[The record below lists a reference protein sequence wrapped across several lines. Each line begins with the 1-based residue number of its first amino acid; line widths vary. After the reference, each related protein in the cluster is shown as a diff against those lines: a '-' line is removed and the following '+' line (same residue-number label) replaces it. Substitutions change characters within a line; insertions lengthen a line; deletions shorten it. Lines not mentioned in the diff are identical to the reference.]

1 MKKLRILFQY
11 FLTLMTTSY
20 SQYSAKGDLIWLM
33 LRPWIF
39 IPRVLYILLTFIFLF
54 LRILFQGNSKNKNVQ
69 KNLSKYLFDVITDL
83 GPCFIKL
90 GQALSTRPDLVRQDW
105 LTELTNLQDN
115 LPAFDHKIAVK
126 IIEEEL
132 GAPPTELFDE
142 FPESPIA
149 SASLGQVYKT
159 KTKNNTYVAVKVQR
173 PNLYFLIRR
182 DVVILRFIGTF
193 FSPFL
198 PLNIG
203 VGIGEIIDEFGKA
216 LFDEIDYE
224 KEGENALKFANLFK
238 NNPNV
243 FIPKFEKEFSS
254 KRIITTS
261 WIDGVKLRDRALL
274 EENNLVP
281 SSFIKTCVISGLQQL
296 FEYGYFHADPH
307 PGNMFALKGGNAD
320 YGNLAYVDFGMM
332 DTITNS
338 DRLTLI
344 KAIVHIINDEYY
356 LLAKDFQKLG
366 FLTKEQD
373 LQKLVVPLKE
383 VLGGSFGAEVG
394 TFNLKNVT
402 DKFSKLMYSY
412 PFRVPSRFALII
424 RAVVSQEGLALRLDP
439 EFKILKIAYPYI
451 AKKLLT
457 DNSEEILE
465 ILLEVVFDK
474 KGQIQIEK
482 VESLLNIL
490 FKDSQNINS
499 DLIPVANAGLKLIAS
514 NKGSEV
520 RKNLLLSLIKDD
532 KLELTD
538 AKKLLSLIRD
548 TFSPLNIAKSA
559 FQNIIS
565 PI

>member
-1 MKKLRILFQY
+1 
-11 FLTLMTTSY
+11 MTRSY
-20 SQYSAKGDLIWLM
+20 SQYSSKGDLIWLI

-115 LPAFDHKIAVK
+115 LPAFDNKIALK

-132 GAPPTELFDE
+132 GTPPNALFDE

-149 SASLGQVYKT
+149 SASLGQVYKA
-159 KTKNNTYVAVKVQR
+159 KMKDNTYVAVKVQR

-182 DVVILRFIGTF
+182 DVVILRFLATF
-193 FSPFL
+193 LSPFL

-238 NNPNV
+238 DNPNV
-243 FIPKFEKEFSS
+243 FIPKFEKQFSS

-281 SSFIKTCVISGLQQL
+281 SSYIKTCVISGLQQL

-307 PGNMFALKGGNAD
+307 PGNMFALKGGNAE

-344 KAIVHIINDEYY
+344 KAIVHIINEEYY
-356 LLAKDFQKLG
+356 LLAEDFQKLG

-373 LQKLVVPLKE
+373 LQKLVEPLKE

-394 TFNLKNVT
+394 KFNLKNVT

-490 FKDSQNINS
+490 FKDSENINS
-499 DLIPVANAGLKLIAS
+499 DLIPVANAGLKLFVS
-514 NKGSEV
+514 KKGSEV

-559 FQNIIS
+559 VQNIIS
-565 PI
+565 PV

>member
-1 MKKLRILFQY
+1 MA
-11 FLTLMTTSY
+11 TSY
-20 SQYSAKGDLIWLM
+20 SKYSPKGDMIWLF
-33 LRPWIF
+33 LRPWILF
-39 IPRVLYILLTFIFLF
+39 PRILYILLTLIFLL
-54 LRILFQGNSKNKNVQ
+54 LRLFFQGNSKSKSVQ

-115 LPAFDHKIAVK
+115 LPPFEHKIALK
-126 IIEEEL
+126 IIEDEL
-132 GAPPTELFDE
+132 GFPANELFDD
-142 FPESPIA
+142 FPDEPIA
-149 SASLGQVYKT
+149 SASLGIVYKA
-159 KTKNNTYVAVKVQR
+159 KTKNNNFCAVKVQR

-182 DVVILRFIGTF
+182 DIVILKILAVLFG
-193 FSPFL
+193 SFL

-224 KEGENALKFANLFK
+224 QEGKNALKFADFFRS
-238 NNPNV
+238 NPNV
-243 FIPKFEKEFSS
+243 FIPKLEKDFSS
-254 KRIITTS
+254 KRVITTS
-261 WIDGVKLRDRALL
+261 WIDGVKLRDREIL
-274 EENNLVP
+274 EQNNLIP
-281 SSFIKTCVISGLQQL
+281 SSYIRTCVISGLQQL

-307 PGNMFALKGGNAD
+307 PGNMFALKGGGLD
-320 YGNLAYVDFGMM
+320 YGHLAYVDFGMM

-344 KAIVHIINDEYY
+344 KAIVHLINQEY
-356 LLAKDFQKLG
+356 LLMAKDFQKLG

-373 LQKLVVPLKE
+373 LEQLVEPLKE

-394 TFNLKNVT
+394 NFNLKNVT

-457 DNSEEILE
+457 DNSDEIVN
-465 ILLEVVFDK
+465 ILLEVVFDNE
-474 KGQIQIEK
+474 GRIQIDK
-482 VESLLNIL
+482 LESLLNTL
-490 FKDSQNINS
+490 FKDTENINA
-499 DLIPVANAGLKLIAS
+499 DLIPVANAGLKLFVS
-514 NKGSEV
+514 KKGSEV
-520 RKNLLLSLIKDD
+520 RKNLLLSLVKDD
-532 KLELTD
+532 RLEFKD
-538 AKKLLSLIRD
+538 AEKLLILLRD
-548 TFSPLNIAKSA
+548 TFSPLKLAKSA
-559 FQNIIS
+559 VQNIIS
-565 PI
+565 PA

>member
-1 MKKLRILFQY
+1 
-11 FLTLMTTSY
+11 MTKPY
-20 SQYSAKGDLIWLM
+20 LKYSAKQDLIWLI

-54 LRILFQGNSKNKNVQ
+54 IRLLFQGNSKNKNVQ
-69 KNLSKYLFDVITDL
+69 ENLSKYLFDVITDL

-105 LTELTNLQDN
+105 LSELTKLQDN
-115 LPAFDHKIAVK
+115 LPPFDHKIALK
-126 IIEEEL
+126 IIEDEL
-132 GAPPTELFDE
+132 NAPAYDLFDE
-142 FPESPIA
+142 FPDSPIA
-149 SASLGQVYKT
+149 SASLGQVYKA
-159 KTKNNTYVAVKVQR
+159 KTKNNEYLAVKVQR
-173 PNLYFLIRR
+173 PNLFFLIRR
-182 DVVILRFIGTF
+182 DVVILRFLATT

-224 KEGENALKFANLFK
+224 KEGKNAKRFAELFK

-243 FIPKFEKEFSS
+243 FIPKFEKSFSS
-254 KRIITTS
+254 KRVITTS
-261 WIDGVKLRDRALL
+261 WIDGVKLRDRDLL
-274 EENNLVP
+274 EENNLIP

-320 YGNLAYVDFGMM
+320 CGNLAYVDFGMM

-344 KAIVHIINDEYY
+344 KAIVHIINEEYH

-366 FLTKEQD
+366 FLTKDQD
-373 LQKLVVPLKE
+373 LQKLVEPLKE

-394 TFNLKNVT
+394 NFNLKNVT

-457 DNSEEILE
+457 DNSDEILE
-465 ILLEVVFDK
+465 ILLEVVFDN
-474 KGQIQIEK
+474 KGRIQIEK

-490 FKDSQNINS
+490 FKDSENINS
-499 DLIPVANAGLKLIAS
+499 DLIPVANAGLKLFVS
-514 NKGSEV
+514 KKGSEV

-538 AKKLLSLIRD
+538 AKKLLGLIRD
-548 TFSPLNIAKSA
+548 TFSPFNIAKSA
-559 FQNIIS
+559 VQNIFS

>member
-1 MKKLRILFQY
+1 MKS
-11 FLTLMTTSY
+11 SY
-20 SQYSAKGDLIWLM
+20 SEYSAKGDLIWLM

-54 LRILFQGNSKNKNVQ
+54 LRILFQGNNKNKNVQ

-115 LPAFDHKIAVK
+115 LPAFDHKIALK

-132 GAPPTELFDE
+132 GTPAKELFDE
-142 FPESPIA
+142 FPDSPIA

-159 KTKNNTYVAVKVQR
+159 KTKDNNYIAVKVQR

-182 DVVILRFIGTF
+182 DIVILRFLATI

-216 LFDEIDYE
+216 LFEEIDYE
-224 KEGENALKFANLFK
+224 KEGENALRFASLFK

-243 FIPKFEKEFSS
+243 FIPKLDKRYSS
-254 KRIITTS
+254 KRIISTS

-274 EENNLVP
+274 EENNLIP

-296 FEYGYFHADPH
+296 FEYGFFHADPH

-320 YGNLAYVDFGMM
+320 CGNLAYVDFGMM

-338 DRLTLI
+338 DRITLI
-344 KAIVHIINDEYY
+344 KAIVHIINEEYY

-373 LQKLVVPLKE
+373 LQKLTEPLKE
-383 VLGGSFGAEVG
+383 VLGSSFGAEVG
-394 TFNLKNVT
+394 DFNLKNVT

-465 ILLEVVFDK
+465 ILLEVVFDN
-474 KGQIQIEK
+474 KGRIQIEK

-490 FKDSQNINS
+490 FKDTENINS
-499 DLIPVANAGLKLIAS
+499 DLIPVANAGLKLFVS
-514 NKGSEV
+514 KKGSEV

-532 KLELTD
+532 KLEFND

-559 FQNIIS
+559 VQNIIS
-565 PI
+565 PV

>member
-1 MKKLRILFQY
+1 
-11 FLTLMTTSY
+11 MTRSY
-20 SQYSAKGDLIWLM
+20 SNYSAKGDLIWLI

-69 KNLSKYLFDVITDL
+69 KNLSKYLFDVITVL

-115 LPAFDHKIAVK
+115 LPAFDHKIALK

-132 GAPPTELFDE
+132 GAPPNELFDE
-142 FPESPIA
+142 FPDSPIA
-149 SASLGQVYKT
+149 SASLGQVYKA

-182 DVVILRFIGTF
+182 DVAILRFLATF

-216 LFDEIDYE
+216 LFNEIDYE
-224 KEGENALKFANLFK
+224 KEGENALKFANLFE

-243 FIPKFEKEFSS
+243 FIPKLEKQYSS

-261 WIDGVKLRDRALL
+261 WIDGVKLRDRELL
-274 EENNLVP
+274 EANNLVP

-320 YGNLAYVDFGMM
+320 CGNLAYVDFGMM
-332 DTITNS
+332 DSITNS

-344 KAIVHIINDEYY
+344 KAIVHIINEEYY

-366 FLTKEQD
+366 FLTKDQD
-373 LQKLVVPLKE
+373 LQKLVLPLKE
-383 VLGGSFGAEVG
+383 VLGESLGAEVG
-394 TFNLKNVT
+394 NFNLKNVT

-457 DNSEEILE
+457 DNSEEVLE
-465 ILLEVVFDK
+465 ILLDVVFDNE
-474 KGQIQIEK
+474 GRIQIEK
-482 VESLLNIL
+482 VESLFNIL
-490 FKDSQNINS
+490 FKDSENINP
-499 DLIPVANAGLKLIAS
+499 DLIPVANAGLKLFLS
-514 NKGSEV
+514 KEGSEV

-532 KLELTD
+532 KLEFSD
-538 AKKLLSLIRD
+538 AKKLITLIKD

-559 FQNIIS
+559 VQNIIT
-565 PI
+565 PV

>member
-1 MKKLRILFQY
+1 
-11 FLTLMTTSY
+11 MTRSY
-20 SQYSAKGDLIWLM
+20 SQYSAKVDLIWLI

-90 GQALSTRPDLVRQDW
+90 GQALSTRPDLIRQDW
-105 LTELTNLQDN
+105 LTELTKLQDN
-115 LPAFDHKIAVK
+115 LPAFDHNIALK

-132 GAPPTELFDE
+132 GATPNELFDD

-182 DVVILRFIGTF
+182 DVVILRFLATF
-193 FSPFL
+193 MSPFL

-224 KEGENALKFANLFK
+224 KEAENALKFANLFK
-238 NNPNV
+238 DNPNV
-243 FIPKFEKEFSS
+243 FIPKLEKEFSS

-307 PGNMFALKGGNAD
+307 PGNMFALKGGNTD

-338 DRLTLI
+338 DRLSLI

-373 LQKLVVPLKE
+373 LQKLVEPLKE

-394 TFNLKNVT
+394 NFNLKNVT

-457 DNSEEILE
+457 DNSDEILE

-474 KGQIQIEK
+474 KGRIQIEK

-490 FKDSQNINS
+490 FKDSENINS
-499 DLIPVANAGLKLIAS
+499 DLIPVANAGLKLIVS
-514 NKGSEV
+514 NKGAEV

-548 TFSPLNIAKSA
+548 KFSPLNIAKSA
-559 FQNIIS
+559 VQNIIS
-565 PI
+565 PV

>member
-1 MKKLRILFQY
+1 
-11 FLTLMTTSY
+11 MTGAY
-20 SQYSAKGDLIWLM
+20 SQYSAKGNLIWLI

-39 IPRVLYILLTFIFLF
+39 IPRVLYIVLTFIFLF

-115 LPAFDHKIAVK
+115 LPAFDHKIALK

-132 GAPPTELFDE
+132 GAPPNELFDE

-149 SASLGQVYKT
+149 SASLGQVYKA
-159 KTKNNTYVAVKVQR
+159 KTKDNTFVAVKVQR

-182 DVVILRFIGTF
+182 DVVILRFLATF
-193 FSPFL
+193 SSPFL

-203 VGIGEIIDEFGKA
+203 VGIGEIIDEFGRA

-238 NNPNV
+238 DNPNV
-243 FIPKFEKEFSS
+243 FIPKLEKQFSS

-261 WIDGVKLRDRALL
+261 WINGVKLRDRTLL
-274 EENNLVP
+274 EENNMVP

-344 KAIVHIINDEYY
+344 KAIVHIINDEYF

-366 FLTKEQD
+366 FLSPKQD
-373 LQKLVVPLKE
+373 LQKLVEPLKE
-383 VLGGSFGAEVG
+383 VLGGSLSAEVG
-394 TFNLKNVT
+394 NFNLKNVT

-424 RAVVSQEGLALRLDP
+424 RAVVSQEGLALKLDP

-457 DNSEEILE
+457 DNSDEILE
-465 ILLEVVFDK
+465 ILLEVVFDN
-474 KGQIQIEK
+474 KGRIQIEK

-490 FKDSQNINS
+490 FKDSVNINS
-499 DLIPVANAGLKLIAS
+499 DLIPVANAGLKLFVS
-514 NKGSEV
+514 KKGSEV

-532 KLELTD
+532 KIELTD
-538 AKKLLSLIRD
+538 VKKLLTLIRD
-548 TFSPLNIAKSA
+548 TFNPLNIAKSA
-559 FQNIIS
+559 VQNIIS
-565 PI
+565 PV

>member
-1 MKKLRILFQY
+1 MKS
-11 FLTLMTTSY
+11 SY
-20 SQYSAKGDLIWLM
+20 LKYSAKDDLIWLI

-54 LRILFQGNSKNKNVQ
+54 LRILFQGNSKNKNIQ

-115 LPAFDHKIAVK
+115 LPAFDHKIALK
-126 IIEEEL
+126 IINEEL
-132 GAPPTELFDE
+132 GAPANELFDE
-142 FPESPIA
+142 FPDSPIA
-149 SASLGQVYKT
+149 SASLGQVYKA
-159 KTKNNTYVAVKVQR
+159 KINNTYLAVKVQR
-173 PNLYFLIRR
+173 PNLYFLIKR
-182 DVVILRFIGTF
+182 DVVILRFLGTF
-193 FSPFL
+193 LSPFL

-216 LFDEIDYE
+216 LFDEIDYQ
-224 KEGENALKFANLFK
+224 KEAENALKFANLFK
-238 NNPNV
+238 ENPNI
-243 FIPKFEKEFSS
+243 FIPKLEKKFSS
-254 KRIITTS
+254 KRIISTS
-261 WIDGVKLRDRALL
+261 WIDGVKLRDRSLL
-274 EENNLVP
+274 EENNLIP
-281 SSFIKTCVISGLQQL
+281 ASFIKTCVISGLQQL
-296 FEYGYFHADPH
+296 FEFGYFHADPH

-320 YGNLAYVDFGMM
+320 CGNLAYVDFGMM

-344 KAIVHIINDEYY
+344 KAIVHIINEEYY
-356 LLAKDFQKLG
+356 LLAEDFQKLG

-373 LQKLVVPLKE
+373 LQKLVEPLKE
-383 VLGGSFGAEVG
+383 VLGGSLGAEVG
-394 TFNLKNVT
+394 NFNLKSVT

-457 DNSEEILE
+457 DNSEEILN
-465 ILLEVVFDK
+465 ILLEVVFDE
-474 KGQIQIEK
+474 KGQIQIDK

-490 FKDSQNINS
+490 FKDSESINS
-499 DLIPVANAGLKLIAS
+499 DLIPVANAGLKLFVS
-514 NKGSEV
+514 KKGSEV
-520 RKNLLLSLIKDD
+520 RKNLLLSLIKDE
-532 KLELTD
+532 KLEFTD
-538 AKKLLSLIRD
+538 AKKLLALIRD

-559 FQNIIS
+559 VQNLIS
-565 PI
+565 TV

>member
-1 MKKLRILFQY
+1 MAQ
-11 FLTLMTTSY
+11 SY
-20 SQYSAKGDLIWLM
+20 LKYSAKGDLIWLL

-54 LRILFQGNSKNKNVQ
+54 LRLFFQGNSKNKNVQ
-69 KNLSKYLFDVITDL
+69 KNISKYLFDVITDL

-115 LPAFDHKIAVK
+115 LPPFDHKIALK
-126 IIEEEL
+126 IIEDEL
-132 GAPPTELFDE
+132 GASAQELFDE
-142 FPESPIA
+142 FPDSPIA
-149 SASLGQVYKT
+149 SASLGQVYKA
-159 KTKNNTYVAVKVQR
+159 KKDNSYLAVKVQR
-173 PNLYFLIRR
+173 PNLHFFIRR
-182 DVVILRFIGTF
+182 DVVILRLLANL

-216 LFDEIDYE
+216 LFNEIDYE
-224 KEGENALKFANLFK
+224 KEGENALKFADLFK

-243 FIPKFEKEFSS
+243 FIPKLEKTFSS
-254 KRIITTS
+254 KLIITTS

-274 EENNLVP
+274 KQNNLIP

-320 YGNLAYVDFGMM
+320 IGNLAYVDFGMM

-344 KAIVHIINDEYY
+344 KAIVHIINEEYF

-366 FLTKEQD
+366 FLTEDQD
-373 LQKLVVPLKE
+373 LQKLVEPLKE
-383 VLGGSFGAEVG
+383 VLNGSLNAEVG
-394 TFNLKNVT
+394 NFNLKNIT

-439 EFKILKIAYPYI
+439 EFKILNVAYPYI

-465 ILLEVVFDK
+465 ILLEVVFDN
-474 KGQIQIEK
+474 KGRIQIEK

-490 FKDSQNINS
+490 FKDSENINS
-499 DLIPVANAGLKLIAS
+499 DLIPVANAGLKLFIS
-514 NKGSEV
+514 KKGSEV

-532 KLELTD
+532 KLEFTD
-538 AKKLLSLIRD
+538 AKKLLYLIRD
-548 TFSPLNIAKSA
+548 TFSPFNIAKSA
-559 FQNIIS
+559 VQNIIS
-565 PI
+565 PV

>member
-1 MKKLRILFQY
+1 
-11 FLTLMTTSY
+11 MTYPY
-20 SQYSAKGDLIWLM
+20 SKYSAKGDFIWLI
-33 LRPWIF
+33 LRPWILM
-39 IPRVLYILLTFIFLF
+39 PRILYILLTFIFLF
-54 LRILFQGNSKNKNVQ
+54 LRLLFQGNSKNKNVQ

-115 LPAFDHKIAVK
+115 LPPFDHKIALKLVEK
-126 IIEEEL
+126 EL
-132 GAPPTELFDE
+132 GAPANELFEE
-142 FPESPIA
+142 FPDSPIA
-149 SASLGQVYKT
+149 SASLGQVYKA
-159 KTKNNTYVAVKVQR
+159 KTKNNTYLAVKVQR

-182 DVVILRFIGTF
+182 DVVILRFLATF

-216 LFDEIDYE
+216 LFNEIDYE
-224 KEGENALKFANLFK
+224 KEGENALKFADFFK
-238 NNPNV
+238 ENPNV
-243 FIPKFEKEFSS
+243 FVPKLEKQFSS

-261 WIDGVKLRDRALL
+261 WIDGVKLRDRAFL
-274 EENNLVP
+274 EENNLKP
-281 SSFIKTCVISGLQQL
+281 ASFIKTCVVSGLQQL

-320 YGNLAYVDFGMM
+320 CGNLAYVDFGMM

-344 KAIVHIINDEYY
+344 KAIVHIINEEYY

-366 FLTKEQD
+366 FLTKDQD
-373 LQKLVVPLKE
+373 LKKLVEPLKE
-383 VLGGSFGAEVG
+383 VLGGSLSAEVG
-394 TFNLKNVT
+394 DFNLKNVT

-457 DNSEEILE
+457 DNSDEILE
-465 ILLEVVFDK
+465 ILLEVVFDN
-474 KGQIQIEK
+474 KGRIQIEK

-490 FKDSQNINS
+490 FKDSENINS
-499 DLIPVANAGLKLIAS
+499 DLIPVANAGLKLFVS
-514 NKGSEV
+514 KKGSEV

-532 KLELTD
+532 KLEFSD
-538 AKKLLSLIRD
+538 AKKLLGLISD

-559 FQNIIS
+559 VQNIIS
-565 PI
+565 PA

>member
-1 MKKLRILFQY
+1 MAIL
-11 FLTLMTTSY
+11 Y
-20 SQYSAKGDLIWLM
+20 SEYSPKGDLIWLI
-33 LRPWIF
+33 LRPWVF
-39 IPRVLYILLTFIFLF
+39 IPRVLYILLTLFFLF

-69 KNLSKYLFDVITDL
+69 KNLSKHLFDVITDL

-115 LPAFDHKIAVK
+115 LPPFQHIIALK

-132 GAPPTELFDE
+132 GAPANELFDE
-142 FPESPIA
+142 FPDTPVA
-149 SASLGQVYKT
+149 SASLGQVYKA
-159 KTKNNTYVAVKVQR
+159 KTKNNTYCAVKVQR

-182 DVVILRFIGTF
+182 DIVILKILATT

-216 LFDEIDYE
+216 LFEEIDYE
-224 KEGENALKFANLFK
+224 KEAKNAMKFAELFK
-238 NNPNV
+238 SNPNV
-243 FIPKFEKEFSS
+243 FIPNLENDFSS
-254 KRIITTS
+254 KRVITTS
-261 WIDGVKLRDRALL
+261 WIDGVKLRDREIL
-274 EENNLVP
+274 EKNNLVP
-281 SSFIKTCVISGLQQL
+281 ASFIKTCVISGLQQL
-296 FEYGYFHADPH
+296 FEHGYFHADPH
-307 PGNMFALKGGNAD
+307 PGNMFALKGGSKD
-320 YGNLAYVDFGMM
+320 SGHLAYVDFGMM
-332 DTITNS
+332 DNITNS

-344 KAIVHIINDEYY
+344 KAIVHIINEQYL

-373 LQKLVVPLKE
+373 LNKIVEPLKE
-383 VLGGSFGAEVG
+383 VLGGSLTAKVAD
-394 TFNLKNVT
+394 FNLKNVT

-439 EFKILKIAYPYI
+439 EFKILKVAYPYI

-457 DNSEEILE
+457 DNSDEIVE
-465 ILLEVVFDK
+465 ILLQVVFDN
-474 KGQIQIEK
+474 KGRIQIDK

-490 FKDSQNINS
+490 FKDSETINA
-499 DLIPVANAGLKLIAS
+499 DLIPVANAGIKLFVS

-532 KLELTD
+532 KLELKD
-538 AKKLLSLIRD
+538 AKKLLSLIRE

-559 FQNIIS
+559 VQSIIS
-565 PI
+565 PS

>member
-1 MKKLRILFQY
+1 MA
-11 FLTLMTTSY
+11 TSY
-20 SQYSAKGDLIWLM
+20 SKYSPKGDMIWLI
-33 LRPWIF
+33 LRPWILL
-39 IPRVLYILLTFIFLF
+39 PRVLYILLTLIFL
-54 LRILFQGNSKNKNVQ
+54 LVRILFQGNSNSKSVQ

-115 LPAFDHKIAVK
+115 LPPFKHKIALK
-126 IIEEEL
+126 IIEDEL
-132 GAPPTELFDE
+132 GLPANELFDD
-142 FPESPIA
+142 FPDEPIA
-149 SASLGQVYKT
+149 SASLGIVYKAR
-159 KTKNNTYVAVKVQR
+159 KKNNNFCAVKVQR

-182 DVVILRFIGTF
+182 DIVILKILATTF
-193 FSPFL
+193 GSFL

-224 KEGENALKFANLFK
+224 QEGKNALKFADLFK
-238 NNPNV
+238 SNPNV
-243 FIPKFEKEFSS
+243 FIPKLEKDFSS
-254 KRIITTS
+254 KRVITTS
-261 WIDGVKLRDRALL
+261 WIDGVKLRDREIL
-274 EENNLVP
+274 EQNNLIP
-281 SSFIKTCVISGLQQL
+281 SSYIRTCVISGLQQL

-307 PGNMFALKGGNAD
+307 PGNMFALKGGTLDN
-320 YGNLAYVDFGMM
+320 GHLAYVDFGMM

-344 KAIVHIINDEYY
+344 KAIVHLINQEY
-356 LLAKDFQKLG
+356 LLMAKDFQKLG

-373 LQKLVVPLKE
+373 LEQLVEPLKE

-394 TFNLKNVT
+394 NFNLKNVT

-457 DNSEEILE
+457 DNSDEIVN
-465 ILLEVVFDK
+465 ILLEVVFDNE
-474 KGQIQIEK
+474 GRIQIDK
-482 VESLLNIL
+482 LESLLNTL
-490 FKDSQNINS
+490 FKDTENINA
-499 DLIPVANAGLKLIAS
+499 DLIPVANAGLKLITS
-514 NKGSEV
+514 DKGSEV
-520 RKNLLLSLIKDD
+520 RKNLLLSLVKDD
-532 KLELTD
+532 RLEFKDLE
-538 AKKLLSLIRD
+538 KLLILLRD
-548 TFSPLNIAKSA
+548 TFSPLKLAKSA
-559 FQNIIS
+559 VQNIIS
-565 PI
+565 PA